1 MKNLLFLALSLC
13 SLELMAQRHAVIFS
27 EQGEKFTVTLN
38 GEQINKTPLSRV
50 KSRNLTA
57 DATKVRVVFED
68 SKILPV
74 TSSIVFLEPS
84 EERVFVLKKGS
95 KGNYVL
101 RFFTTGEVSSEPATQ
116 DLDAT
121 PTRQAAT
128 PTRTSTP
135 RPAPKPTREAPIESQ
150 TKEEKTLPA
159 TDGGAASVS
168 MNINMG
174 GETFGMDVKVDD
186 NSGNGGGNANINIK
200 APKSADVKVKSSS
213 SSTTTTTTT
222 TTRSRTINGQPVE
235 YEEEVNVTG
244 RSKRPRSNGEQ
255 DDYRGPSGCNGRPMN
270 AASFE
275 SSLNSIQGRSF
286 EDSKKTMA
294 LQVIRANCLTT
305 SQIKKLLQGFTFEQ
319 TKLELAK
326 AAYSRCIDQQNYT
339 QINDLFTF
347 DSSVDDLNAF
357 IQGGGDADKD

>member
-1 MKNLLFLALSLC
+1 
-13 SLELMAQRHAVIFS
+13 MAQRHAVIFS

-38 GEQINKTPLSRV
+38 GEQLNKTPMVRV
-50 KSRNLTA
+50 KSRNITA
-57 DATKVRVVFED
+57 DAAKVRVVFED
-68 SKILPV
+68 NKILPV
-74 TSSIVFLEPS
+74 TSNIVFLEPS
-84 EERVFVLKKGS
+84 EERIFVLKKGA

-101 RFFTTGEVSSEPATQ
+101 RFFTTGAVSNEPATQ
-116 DLDAT
+116 DLEAT
-121 PTRQAAT
+121 PIKQTST
-128 PTRTSTP
+128 PTRTTTP

-150 TKEEKTLPA
+150 TKQDKSMPS
-159 TDGGAASVS
+159 TDGSASVS

-174 GETFGMDVKVDD
+174 GENFGMDVKVDD
-186 NSGNGGGNANINIK
+186 NMGNGGGNANINIK
-200 APKSADVKVKSSS
+200 APKNADINVKSS

-222 TTRSRTINGQPVE
+222 TRTRTVNGQPVE
-235 YEEEVNVTG
+235 NEEEVNVTG

-305 SQIKKLLQGFTFEQ
+305 NQIKKLLQGFTFEQ

-357 IQGGGDADKD
+357 IHGGGDADKD